1 MKKYIGIVIIILLS
15 FSCKNVGSK
24 ESEVDSKQDFLEI
37 VNDDYELISP
47 SKNSKAVLVLFGGY
61 PESPADV
68 KEQFKILPIAKKNN
82 VAVLIMNYNQKLY
95 LSEEEKLQL
104 ANQLRGV
111 LSAHKLPVENLF
123 IGGFSS
129 GGNVS
134 LLLGA
139 YLSEHT
145 NLGIKPKGV
154 FIADSPIDLS
164 ALYFTSEKN
173 IERNFSEVSVQEST
187 WIIKTLGEQF
197 GDPNVDISKYE
208 QYSVFTSKTSNI
220 KNLEGLKNIKLRL
233 YTEPDTLWWKENRM
247 ADYDQMNA
255 YYIKKLS
262 ETLDAHNFKDVQYIE
277 TKNRGYRANGE
288 RHPHSWAIID
298 EMKLMQWI
306 LAE

>member
-1 MKKYIGIVIIILLS
+1 MKKYIGIVMITLLS
-15 FSCKNVGSK
+15 FSCKNIGSK
-24 ESEVDSKQDFLEI
+24 ESEAKSSQDFLEI
-37 VNDDYELISP
+37 INDDYELISP

-61 PESPADV
+61 PESPKDV
-68 KEQFKILPIAKKNN
+68 KEQFKILPIAKKHN
-82 VAVLIMNYNQKLY
+82 VAVLMMNFNQKLY
-95 LSEEEKLQL
+95 LQEAEKLAL
-104 ANQLRGV
+104 ANR
-111 LSAHKLPVENLF
+111 LSSIFSRHKLPVDKVF

-134 LLLGA
+134 LLLSSYISAHSG
-139 YLSEHT
+139 
-145 NLGIKPKGV
+145 LGFKPKGV
-154 FIADSPIDLS
+154 FIADSPIDLA

-173 IERNFSEVSVQEST
+173 LERNFSEVSVQEST

-233 YTEPDTLWWKENRM
+233 YTEPDTIWWKENRM
-247 ADYDQMNA
+247 ADYEQMNA
-255 YYIKKLS
+255 YYIKKLYK
-262 ETLDAHNFKDVQYIE
+262 TLEAHDFKDVEYIA

-298 EMKLMQWI
+298 EEKLMQWI

>member
-1 MKKYIGIVIIILLS
+1 MITLLS
-15 FSCKNVGSK
+15 FSCKYVGSK
-24 ESEVDSKQDFLEI
+24 ESEKESRQDFLEI
-37 VNDDYELISP
+37 VNDDYELMSP

-61 PESPADV
+61 PESPKDV

-82 VAVLIMNYNQKLY
+82 VAVLMMNYNQKLY
-95 LSEEEKLQL
+95 LSEDEKLQL
-104 ANQLRGV
+104 ANR
-111 LSAHKLPVENLF
+111 LSSIFLAHKLPVDNLY

-134 LLLGA
+134 LLLSS
-139 YLSEHT
+139 YISEHSE
-145 NLGIKPKGV
+145 LGFKPKGV

-208 QYSVFTSKTSNI
+208 QYSVFTLKTGNI
-220 KNLEGLKNIKLRL
+220 KNLEDLKNTKLRL

-247 ADYDQMNA
+247 ADYEQMNA
-255 YYIKKLS
+255 YYIKRLS
-262 ETLDAHNFKDVQYIE
+262 DTLEAHHFKDVEYIP
-277 TKNRGYRANGE
+277 TRNRGYRANGE

-298 EMKLMQWI
+298 EEKLMQWI

>member
-1 MKKYIGIVIIILLS
+1 MKKYIGILMITMLII
-15 FSCKNVGSK
+15 SCKNVSSK
-24 ESEVDSKQDFLEI
+24 KSEVDSKHDFLEI
-37 VNDDYELISP
+37 ENDDYELISP

-61 PESPADV
+61 PESPKDV

-82 VAVLIMNYNQKLY
+82 VAVLMMNYNQKLY

-111 LSAHKLPVENLF
+111 LSVHKLPVENLF

-262 ETLDAHNFKDVQYIE
+262 KTLEAHNFKDVEYIA

-298 EMKLMQWI
+298 ENKLMQWI

>member
-1 MKKYIGIVIIILLS
+1 MITLLT
-15 FSCKNVGSK
+15 FSCKNLISK
-24 ESEVDSKQDFLEI
+24 ESEADRTQDFLE
-37 VNDDYELISP
+37 VKNDQYELISP
-47 SKNSKAVLVLFGGY
+47 TKNIKAVLVLFGGY
-61 PESPADV
+61 PESPKDV
-68 KEQFKILPIAKKNN
+68 KEQFNILPIAKENN
-82 VAVLIMNYNQKLY
+82 VAVLIMNFNQKLY
-95 LSEEEKLQL
+95 LQEEEKLEL
-104 ANQLRGV
+104 ANRLSSIF
-111 LSAHKLPVENLF
+111 SAHKLPVDNLY

-129 GGNVS
+129 GGNIS
-134 LLLGA
+134 LLLSSYISA
-139 YLSEHT
+139 HSE
-145 NLGIKPKGV
+145 LGFKPKGV

-173 IERNFSEVSVQEST
+173 LERNFSEASVQEST

-247 ADYDQMNA
+247 ADYEQMNA
-255 YYIKKLS
+255 YFIKKLDQ
-262 ETLDAHNFKDVQYIE
+262 TLQAHNFKDVDYIA

-298 EMKLMQWI
+298 EKKLVQWI

>member
-1 MKKYIGIVIIILLS
+1 MT
-15 FSCKNVGSK
+15 
-24 ESEVDSKQDFLEI
+24 
-37 VNDDYELISP
+37 
-47 SKNSKAVLVLFGGY
+47 
-61 PESPADV
+61 
-68 KEQFKILPIAKKNN
+68 
-82 VAVLIMNYNQKLY
+82 IMNYNQRLY

-104 ANQLRGV
+104 ANQLHGI
-111 LSAHKLPVENLF
+111 LSAHKLPVDKVF

-262 ETLDAHNFKDVQYIE
+262 ATLDAHNFKDVQYIE

-298 EMKLMQWI
+298 EEKLMQWI